1 MKAAVYLKKS
11 QKRGLYKQQ
20 KKNIF
25 VLLCQLSFEY
35 FMRRNEDGSQ
45 DLVFVAIVQDIII
58 LC

>member
-1 MKAAVYLKKS
+1 MKAAVYLKKI
-11 QKRGLYKQQ
+11 KIGGLYKQQ

-45 DLVFVAIVQDIII
+45 DLVFVAIVQDII